1 MLVRG
6 RLSRF
11 ALAVILVASATGCA
25 TYRTAHVPGSPRP
38 AADQG
43 LSADAIYV
51 GASARAVLRN
61 GEKISGNV
69 AAVTDSSVTFGRIG
83 NDGLS
88 ERVVAA
94 SDLEALEIEDQAG
107 AVSQS
112 ITKFAVGAMALAGL
126 FLLMHPSLGSN

>member
-1 MLVRG
+1 MVRR
-6 RLSRF
+6 RLSRC

-25 TYRTAHVPGSPRP
+25 TYRTAHAPGSPRP
-38 AADQG
+38 ATDQG

-69 AAVTDSSVTFGRIG
+69 TAVTDSSVTFGHVG
-83 NDGLS
+83 NDGLK

-126 FLLMHPSLGSN
+126 FLLMHPTLGSN

>member
-1 MLVRG
+1 MVRR
-6 RLSRF
+6 RLSRC
-11 ALAVILVASATGCA
+11 ALAVILVAGATGCA

-38 AADQG
+38 AADRG
-43 LSADAIYV
+43 TSADAIYV

-94 SDLEALEIEDQAG
+94 SDLEVLEIEDQSG

-112 ITKFAVGAMALAGL
+112 ITKFAVGAMAHKGL
-126 FLLMHPSLGSN
+126 FLLMHPTLGSN

>member
-88 ERVVAA
+88 
-94 SDLEALEIEDQAG
+94 
-107 AVSQS
+107 
-112 ITKFAVGAMALAGL
+112 
-126 FLLMHPSLGSN
+126 